1 MTRPPL
7 PASRPPASLW
17 RRWWQ
22 RWWGPATTAPA
33 PGKSA
38 SPRHDDRRHDDRRNT
53 RTARR
58 DQLYAV
64 VRENMIRAGV
74 LSGSYKFKVLTLD
87 HDGASH
93 LVLIDIE
100 SAALEGVPEGT
111 LGLERELQQLAEE
124 RLQLEVRA
132 VYWRLLGA
140 SVLNTAPAR
149 TARTEPPPAGAAVDP
164 VEHEELAALHRAL
177 DAHTH
182 RDTPRGFE
190 PTRPMTRQ
198 ERGRFAPLSETQ
210 LGDLD

>member
-1 MTRPPL
+1 
-7 PASRPPASLW
+7 
-17 RRWWQ
+17 
-22 RWWGPATTAPA
+22 
-33 PGKSA
+33 
-38 SPRHDDRRHDDRRNT
+38 
-53 RTARR
+53 
-58 DQLYAV
+58 
-64 VRENMIRAGV
+64 MIRAGV

-87 HDGASH
+87 HDGVSH

-140 SVLNTAPAR
+140 PLASAAPAR
-149 TARTEPPPAGAAVDP
+149 AAQTASGAAADP

-177 DAHTH
+177 DGHKG

-198 ERGRFAPLSETQ
+198 ESGRFAPLSETQ